1 MRCAVIVVGLLFVTV
16 PAFGDQP
23 SANTSPTARFGA
35 LRSPRSNDLY
45 SQLFAT
51 QKKLEAA
58 VRQAESDLS
67 TSPKVVCGMLIVPAD
82 PKVDPK
88 IAIPPNKA
96 PNLEF
101 KIRVIEPPI
110 CNPAK

>member
-1 MRCAVIVVGLLFVTV
+1 MRYAVIVVVLFVAV

-23 SANTSPTARFGA
+23 SATTSPTARFGA
-35 LRSPRSNDLY
+35 LRAPQSNDPY

-51 QKKLEAA
+51 QKLQAA
-58 VRQAESDLS
+58 VQQAESVVA
-67 TSPKVVCGMLIVPAD
+67 TRPKAVCGMLIVPAD

-101 KIRVIEPPI
+101 KIRVIEPPV
-110 CNPAK
+110 CSPAK